1 MLGKYRI
8 GRRLGSGGMGVVYQA
23 THMEI
28 GRAVALKVLKADLAE
43 GTRARTRFLRE
54 AAAASKIDHP
64 NVVKVTDYGAEGAV
78 PYLVM
83 ELLRGEDLSTLLRR
97 HRRGLPVTEAANIL
111 LAVCAAVFTAHQ
123 ARVIHRDLKPRNI
136 FLART
141 KMFEMG
147 PKILDFGISKLEGDD
162 GAPLSSLTDPGYLLG
177 TPHYLSPEQVAGR
190 PADARSDQFALGV
203 VLYECLTGQRPH
215 HGYETAQVL
224 ARIRQGA
231 VSPPRRLRPDLPG
244 SLEAAVLRAMALEP
258 EARFPS
264 VHALGAAMLPFAS
277 PKQQVAWSD
286 YFLSDQLV
294 TPAPADAPAPE
305 DPPIAATLY
314 LPETADPIDA
324 PGPIEEPAATATL
337 TLRRNE
343 PIAPASAID
352 LPRPDRAPMRI
363 LLLLAVGSATFAG
376 ASYLMQHWPPETPRE
391 RLPPAI
397 APARVE
403 LPKPVSPQPAPAP
416 PPAATTQPAPT
427 AAPPTSAP
435 AKVAPPP
442 AGPAPGPATA
452 SRPPDRSPGHR
463 PATAGAPAQPRPR
476 SRPDAAASAAPPP
489 RPGTGPVGRGFA
501 LASADPSLTGVSGFD
516 VADDGHQRL
525 VLDLHHVGH
534 HLHHAAELL
543 DPRQHGVHRQRV
555 LGDAVGNVPVADHPL
570 QLEGVVLVELGERL
584 LVLVVQLGV
593 RVVGRWLGSDARLPV
608 GGRSRRRGRA
618 WSTPSSGAARVES
631 GFTRVSKSSL
641 TSAVTMMG
649 DEVWALL
656 IAVDIRILL

>member
-1 MLGKYRI
+1 LATPQEPGPPPTGTPPTRAERPRRATGPRNAEVADLLAGTMLGKYRI

-28 GRAVALKVLKADLAE
+28 GRAVALKVLNADLAE
-43 GTRARTRFLRE
+43 GTRARLRFLRE

-141 KMFEMG
+141 KLFEMG
-147 PKILDFGISKLEGDD
+147 PKILDFGISKLEDDD

-177 TPHYLSPEQVAGR
+177 TPHYLSPEQVAGG

-215 HGYETAQVL
+215 HGHETAQVL

-231 VSPPRRLRPDLPG
+231 VSPPRRLRPDLPE
-244 SLEAAVLRAMALEP
+244 SLEAAVLRAMALKP
-258 EARFPS
+258 EARFPT
-264 VHALGAAMLPFAS
+264 VHALGAALLPFAS

-286 YFLSDQLV
+286 YYLSDQ
-294 TPAPADAPAPE
+294 PAAPALADAPTPE
-305 DPPIAATLY
+305 HPPLAATQY

-343 PIAPASAID
+343 PIALESAID
-352 LPRPDRAPMRI
+352 LPRPDRAPLRI

-403 LPKPVSPQPAPAP
+403 RPAAIEPPPVP
-416 PPAATTQPAPT
+416 PPAAPTQPAST
-427 AAPPTSAP
+427 AAPTTSAP
-435 AKVAPPP
+435 AKVEPPPSARRPAQRPQVARRIDRRATALPPP
-442 AGPAPGPATA
+442 ALRRNPVHVPVPTPLRVPP
-452 SRPPDRSPGHR
+452 RPPDP
-463 PATAGAPAQPRPR
+463 APAR
-476 SRPDAAASAAPPP
+476 SDEDSPSPAPI
-489 RPGTGPVGRGFA
+489 
-501 LASADPSLTGVSGFD
+501 
-516 VADDGHQRL
+516 
-525 VLDLHHVGH
+525 LH
-534 HLHHAAELL
+534 
-543 DPRQHGVHRQRV
+543 
-555 LGDAVGNVPVADHPL
+555 
-570 QLEGVVLVELGERL
+570 
-584 LVLVVQLGV
+584 
-593 RVVGRWLGSDARLPV
+593 
-608 GGRSRRRGRA
+608 
-618 WSTPSSGAARVES
+618 
-631 GFTRVSKSSL
+631 
-641 TSAVTMMG
+641 
-649 DEVWALL
+649 
-656 IAVDIRILL
+656 